1 MTIYSLKIVLIQGDL
16 ILINSSFDKLDQ
28 MKNLRFFEGLITE
41 NPELYILINRTK
53 EDLEDTINFMIEIII
68 ELSKRNSD

>member
-1 MTIYSLKIVLIQGDL
+1 M
-16 ILINSSFDKLDQ
+16 INSSFDKLDQ

-68 ELSKRNSD
+68 ELSKRVDEK

>member
-1 MTIYSLKIVLIQGDL
+1 LIQGDL